1 MCVCYGG
8 GQTREDM
15 ECLKEE
21 GGLKMGEFHAELR
34 PYEISGVSG
43 DRLRGERSRV
53 TLQENLITCSH
64 CKQHDQQTR
73 LYIPLLVTTNT
84 MK

>member
-1 MCVCYGG
+1 
-8 GQTREDM
+8 M

-43 DRLRGERSRV
+43 DPWKRLRGQRSRDRKSV
-53 TLQENLITCSH
+53 
-64 CKQHDQQTR
+64 
-73 LYIPLLVTTNT
+73 V
-84 MK
+84 